1 VKKTKISGREG
12 EGEYEV
18 VTPLNNLHVYLWA
31 TAPAISRKVCQL
43 PCKSQS
49 FRVKNCAAFPPGA
62 GETEREGDGDGE
74 REREREREK
83 LGSGGGVRVPH
94 VRIGDEL
101 AQVICEECGRV
112 VVVVRATVEGRLID
126 YFAEGER
133 EREKV
138 RERERDA
145 RGILAI
151 VAPFGGSGGEGG
163 KKRKGKG
170 GE

>member
-1 VKKTKISGREG
+1 MSTSVQKSIISSEELCSISTRGRRDG
-12 EGEYEV
+12 ERG
-18 VTPLNNLHVYLWA
+18 
-31 TAPAISRKVCQL
+31 R
-43 PCKSQS
+43 
-49 FRVKNCAAFPPGA
+49 RRG
-62 GETEREGDGDGE
+62 RE

-126 YFAEGER
+126 YFADGER

-170 GE
+170 GERGREKERV